1 MNFQEAMKDRALS
14 RIEKFIRDRC
24 GLSFSGHKRQF
35 LQSRLE
41 VRLSQLSLPDFD
53 AYLELVTKSDRE
65 EAELQDL
72 LTTNETFFFR
82 NQKQFSYLMEKI
94 IPRLEEEKGQ
104 EVIRSWGRSE
114 AAPPA
119 SIMKLRILCAGCSTG
134 EEPYSVAMS
143 LLSAL
148 RYPRAWDI
156 EILGGDLNESCIKTA
171 KKGFYDEERVKR
183 LPAAFRDRYTK
194 PVPGGLLITEEV
206 RRLTRF
212 TVLNLNDIVNGGS
225 FPGVHADFTG
235 FDLIF
240 CRNVM
245 IYFSL
250 PSQQLLV
257 DLLYRSLLPGGYL
270 FTGDAEPLHLY
281 KHDFAAV
288 RDVRCLIYQKTETG
302 VDARPV

>member
-1 MNFQEAMKDRALS
+1 MEERVINS
-14 RIEKFIRDRC
+14 IERYVHERTGLCFAGHKKRLLRQRLEEC
-24 GLSFSGHKRQF
+24 RVRLGLSD
-35 LQSRLE
+35 LE
-41 VRLSQLSLPDFD
+41 AYRKILFTSDSEGSSL
-53 AYLELVTKSDRE
+53 LE
-65 EAELQDL
+65 L

-82 NQKQFSYLMEKI
+82 NPRQFDYLMGKI
-94 IPRLEEEKGQ
+94 VPALEEGKGRD
-104 EVIRSWGRSE
+104 VMRSGLESV
-114 AAPPA
+114 AAPAA
-119 SIMKLRILCAGCSTG
+119 SMMKLRILCAGCSTG